1 MTDVV
6 DKSSGEELAEEDPW
20 TFTENPAVRAL
31 LDHIAEQLAAEFVRL
46 MRASMG
52 ATADTRSEEREE

>member
-6 DKSSGEELAEEDPW
+6 DKPGGEQITEEDQW

-46 MRASMG
+46 MRASVD
-52 ATADTRSEEREE
+52 TETDTRSEEREE